1 MCTLTNYMSYIEIK
15 QIKGRKY
22 RYKRTS
28 YRVNGKVKHTSKY
41 IAPVEPVKK
50 RKKGQGRKPSIYIR
64 LLTNNELKTLRKAK
78 KSGDSFTKDRASI
91 LLHSVEGKT
100 VKEICKCTSHAR
112 NTVVFAIKDFNK
124 RGVDALQ
131 RKKAKGAKPKFTKE
145 QKAKILQIVNTD
157 PKKLNLHF
165 TTWSLPKL
173 RAYLVKSNVV
183 ESICIESIRN
193 ILRSFNV
200 RIKKSKR
207 WQYSNDPEFDKKNF
221 ELMN

>member
-1 MCTLTNYMSYIEIK
+1 MSYVEIK
-15 QIKGRKY
+15 KIKGRKY

-41 IAPVEPVKK
+41 IAPLEPVKK

-64 LLTNNELKTLRKAK
+64 PLTKDELKKLRNAK

-91 LLHSVEGKT
+91 LSHSIEGKT

-112 NTVVFAIKDFNK
+112 NTVVFAIKDFNEI
-124 RGVDALQ
+124 GLDALQ
-131 RKKAKGAKPKFTKE
+131 RKKAKGANPKFTKE
-145 QKAKILQIVNTD
+145 QRAKILQIVNTD

-173 RAYLVKSNVV
+173 REYLIRTNVV
-183 ESICIESIRN
+183 DSICIESIRK
-193 ILRSFNV
+193 ILRSSNL

-207 WQYSNDPEFDKKNF
+207 WQYSNDPEFGKKNF
-221 ELMN
+221 ELTN